1 MKLLFTGA
9 AGYAGQGI
17 CSVLSERHDVRGFD
31 IKAATALTDH
41 IVGDVADLDAC
52 RAAVDGVDAV
62 VMCHMAPNPVGYQTP
77 PPAIDINVK
86 GTANLY
92 HVMGEHGLT
101 RAVLISSTG
110 VMGLG
115 PGRDA
120 AIGDGPYQFDKMYS
134 LTKVFQECLARHYH
148 QSLGIVTTVLR
159 PAWIVNDGK
168 LLTKY
173 GEKMEQYHASLID
186 PRDIGEAVDL
196 ALKLPDPTLEAFNL
210 GQDDFEI
217 DLTRTHD
224 RLRWRANHRFESLSR
239 QPPTTTR

>member
-17 CSVLSERHDVRGFD
+17 CSVLSQRHDVRGLD
-31 IKAATALTDH
+31 IKAAPALSEH
-41 IVGDVADLDAC
+41 IVADVADLDAC

-92 HVMGEHGLT
+92 HAMGERGLK

-110 VMGLG
+110 VMGVG

-120 AIGDGPYQFDKMYS
+120 AIAHGPYKFDKMYS
-134 LTKVFQECLARHYH
+134 LTKVFQECLAQHYH
-148 QSLGIVTTVLR
+148 DSLQIVTTVLR
-159 PAWIVNDGK
+159 PAWIVNDGA
-168 LLTKY
+168 LVTKY
-173 GEKMEQYHASLID
+173 GEKMQQYYASLID

-196 ALKLPDPTLEAFNL
+196 ALKLRDATLESFNL

-224 RLRWRANHRFESLSR
+224 RLKWRPKYRFESLSR
-239 QPPTTTR
+239 QPPTTT